1 MISEK
6 ENVKSKAILGC
17 TRPYTEPLPAKLFIV
32 PCLARHRRY
41 AFFFRTYIDV
51 MLTTHC
57 FGRTLDHIFA
67 CVPPAVMVVIK
78 TGISD
83 AFFAAFFACC
93 VYG

>member
-17 TRPYTEPLPAKLFIV
+17 TRPYTEPLPAKRFNV

-51 MLTTHC
+51 MLTAHR

-67 CVPPAVMVVIK
+67 CIPPAVVIVVK
-78 TGISD
+78 AGVSD